1 MDGIWFESTLAGALP
16 DLAALRGEPEREV
29 IMTKSKILVIRLG
42 DARRLTRGT
51 SGENAELDFR
61 PQP

>member
-1 MDGIWFESTLAGALP
+1 
-16 DLAALRGEPEREV
+16 
-29 IMTKSKILVIRLG
+29 MTKILIIRLG

-51 SGENAELDFR
+51 VGENAELDFR